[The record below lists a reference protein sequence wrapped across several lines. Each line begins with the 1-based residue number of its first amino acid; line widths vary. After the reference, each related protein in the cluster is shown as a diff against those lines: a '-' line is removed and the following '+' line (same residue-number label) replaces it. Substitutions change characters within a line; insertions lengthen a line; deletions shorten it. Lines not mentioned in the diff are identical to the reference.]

1 MIKNDIK
8 LIYLQIDKKIAYS
21 SKQMLFLAV
30 KLIWRFSPSNFI
42 DKKSHRLDGFARKY
56 PDSRIEVNDD
66 AGSQYSSE

>member
-30 KLIWRFSPSNFI
+30 KFIWRFSPSNFI

-56 PDSRIEVNDD
+56 LDLRI
-66 AGSQYSSE
+66 

>member
-30 KLIWRFSPSNFI
+30 KFVWRFSPSNFI
-42 DKKSHRLDGFARKY
+42 YKKSHRLDGLVREY
-56 PDSRIEVNDD
+56 LGSRI
-66 AGSQYSSE
+66 